1 MPNLPTP
8 TANPAIITRR
18 DLEARII
25 AKAWRNPAYKQRLL
39 TDAKGVLQGE
49 VNIVDPGVAL
59 PPGLQVYVHEEAPNT
74 YHLVLPRNPREIAL
88 SEVVGDDLEAVAPQ
102 TVAVVVIGVVAGN
115 TIVAGNNVAVVNA
128 ATVGNVAQTGNAVA
142 NYNTV
147 A

>member
-8 TANPAIITRR
+8 ATTPVMTRR

-25 AKAWRNPAYKQRLL
+25 AKAWKNPSYKQRLL
-39 TDAKGVLQGE
+39 ADAKSVLQGE
-49 VNIVDPGVAL
+49 ISAIDPDVTL
-59 PPGLQVYVHEEAPNT
+59 PAELQVYVHEEAPNA
-74 YHLVLPRNPREIAL
+74 YHLVLPRNPRNIAL

-102 TVAVVVIGVVAGN
+102 TIAVVVIAVVAGN
-115 TIVAGNNVAVVNA
+115 TVAAGNNVAVVNA